1 MFPVLPLSTC
11 DVLRSGDEVVTRFC
25 SHGVSRL
32 HVAEKTKNVTFN
44 ATAQE
49 MLPGAHNIDF
59 NDDFLAYSAGS
70 FPTSV
75 HRLTPKAI

>member
-1 MFPVLPLSTC
+1 MKL
-11 DVLRSGDEVVTRFC
+11 LRAS
-25 SHGVSRL
+25 
-32 HVAEKTKNVTFN
+32 VAMVYRACMLLKKTKNVTFN